1 MFKKV
6 CVIEFAR
13 IIAAMWIFA
22 KPRSAMAG
30 ASASRI
36 SAKLF
41 VCMPGMIPVIK
52 PSAKPISIESISRS
66 SIW

>member
-1 MFKKV
+1 M
-6 CVIEFAR
+6 IEFAR
-13 IIAAMWIFA
+13 IIAAMWIFEN
-22 KPRSAMAG
+22 PRSAMAG
-30 ASASRI
+30 ESASRI

-41 VCMPGMIPVIK
+41 VCMPGMSPEIK